1 MIFRIADDG
10 LGIPDDE
17 KKKIFQ
23 KFYRVGQ
30 EETRN
35 TKGTGL
41 GLYIVEKILAL
52 HNGKVSV
59 KNNLPSGSVFEVEL
73 IKTV

>member
-1 MIFRIADDG
+1 
-10 LGIPDDE
+10 LGISDKE
-17 KKKIFQ
+17 KKKIFE

-73 IKTV
+73 FKTG